1 MTDHVDPRIEPAA
14 RALYE
19 YDRNASCSPDRWPD
33 WDSPDNNGRE
43 IGRDM
48 ATAALAAADKAATIT
63 TVEELDAL
71 PIESVILDCEG
82 YPYRRVRQ
90 YPDVPSS
97 WEGYELGEHLDV
109 DTIDFP
115 ARVIHWGTE

>member
-1 MTDHVDPRIEPAA
+1 MTDRVDPRIEAA
-14 RALYE
+14 AKAFRAEFPTL
-19 YDRNASCSPDRWPD
+19 
-33 WDSPDNNGRE
+33 NNGIEAYRRQM
-43 IGRDM
+43 GRW
-48 ATAALAAADKAATIT
+48 LAAADKAATIK

>member
-1 MTDHVDPRIEPAA
+1 MTDHVDPRIEAA
-14 RALYE
+14 AKAIHARRFPEASSRFGWNLTHPEQQAEALDYA
-19 YDRNASCSPDRWPD
+19 R
-33 WDSPDNNGRE
+33 
-43 IGRDM
+43 
-48 ATAALAAADKAATIT
+48 AALAAADKAATIK

>member
-1 MTDHVDPRIEPAA
+1 MTEHVDPRVEAA
-14 RALYE
+14 AKAIAE
-19 YDRNASCSPDRWPD
+19 H
-33 WDSPDNNGRE
+33 NGYRHAGLSLADKKFYAE
-43 IGRDM
+43 SAI
-48 ATAALAAADKAATIT
+48 AALAAADKAATIK

>member
-1 MTDHVDPRIEPAA
+1 MTEHVDPRIEAA
-14 RALYE
+14 AKALWDHGKNTGTWHWHQVSEDTRERYRAE
-19 YDRNASCSPDRWPD
+19 A
-33 WDSPDNNGRE
+33 
-43 IGRDM
+43 I
-48 ATAALAAADKAATIT
+48 AALAAADKAATIK

>member
-1 MTDHVDPRIEPAA
+1 MSDPRIKVMAEHFAAVTGEP
-14 RALYE
+14 RA
-19 YDRNASCSPDRWPD
+19 
-33 WDSPDNNGRE
+33 GRFE
-43 IGRDM
+43 HTM
-48 ATAALAAADKAATIT
+48 ATAALEAIDKAATIK

>member
-1 MTDHVDPRIEPAA
+1 MSDQRIEKVAIA
-14 RALYE
+14 IWEAYGNRA
-19 YDRNASCSPDRWPD
+19 SD
-33 WDSPDNNGRE
+33 WVYMAPEDERVKHCM
-43 IGRDM
+43 IT
-48 ATAALAAADKAATIT
+48 ATAAVAAIDKAATIA

-71 PIESVILDCEG
+71 PIESVILDREG

-90 YPDVPSS
+90 YPDVPSR